1 MAVGKDTMVEVCCSV
16 VMMDGVENDELV
28 MEVLDGVKTEVMGKR
43 YGLPERKWHEVPCD
57 ECSSFLTTRFLKVA
71 LATSRDSALM

>member
-16 VMMDGVENDELV
+16 VMMDGVENDELM

-43 YGLPERKWHEVPCD
+43 YGLPERK
-57 ECSSFLTTRFLKVA
+57 
-71 LATSRDSALM
+71 